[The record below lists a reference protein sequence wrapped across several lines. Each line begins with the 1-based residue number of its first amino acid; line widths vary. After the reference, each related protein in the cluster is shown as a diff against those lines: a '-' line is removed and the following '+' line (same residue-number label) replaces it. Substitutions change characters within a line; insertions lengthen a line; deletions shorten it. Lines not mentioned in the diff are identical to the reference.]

1 MSSSSLVLQRKTLF
15 GYRSSR
21 GSADLQGARTENA
34 TTTVGLRQMLLGKRW
49 PVVALLVVGVA
60 LACARR
66 RRRDLGRLLDN
77 LRRYSAQN
85 AVFYDTL
92 TALVL
97 DDFYTRTAR
106 ELVEIAPRER
116 VLEVGSGPGRLA
128 TRLAELAPGVRVT
141 GVDIS
146 TEMVE
151 IANALAARSCVADRV
166 EFLVGEA
173 ASLPLS
179 DASFDT
185 VVSTFWLHH
194 WASPADGLAEIY
206 RVLRPGGVAR
216 VYDVADWIRRF
227 EQGGPSIA
235 EVAKESPFGA
245 HGTFTQRIVARLG
258 PIPLVYGAELIRS
271 EQI

>member
-1 MSSSSLVLQRKTLF
+1 
-15 GYRSSR
+15 
-21 GSADLQGARTENA
+21 
-34 TTTVGLRQMLLGKRW
+34 MLLGKRW
-49 PVVALLVVGVA
+49 PVVALLLVVGVA

-66 RRRDLGRLLDN
+66 RRGDLGRFLDN
-77 LRRYSAQN
+77 LRRYSAPN
-85 AVFYDTL
+85 AVIYDAL

-97 DDFYTRTAR
+97 DGFYTRTAR
-106 ELVEIAPRER
+106 ELVELVEIAPRER

-128 TRLAELAPGVRVT
+128 VRLAELAPGVRVT

-146 TEMVE
+146 AEMVE
-151 IANALAARSCVADRV
+151 IANALAARSRVAGRV
-166 EFLVGEA
+166 EFLVGDA

-185 VVSTFWLHH
+185 VVSTFSLHH

-235 EVAKESPFGA
+235 EVAKDSPIGA
-245 HGTFTQRIVARLG
+245 HGTYAQRIVTRFG

>member
-21 GSADLQGARTENA
+21 GSADLQGTTTGNA
-34 TTTVGLRQMLLGKRW
+34 TTTGGLRQMLLGKRW
-49 PVVALLVVGVA
+49 PVVALLVVGAA
-60 LACARR
+60 LVCAYRR
-66 RRRDLGRLLDN
+66 RGDLGRLLDN
-77 LRRYSAQN
+77 LRRYSAPN
-85 AVFYDTL
+85 AVIYDAL

-97 DDFYTRTAR
+97 DGFYTRTAR

-146 TEMVE
+146 AEMVE
-151 IANALAARSCVADRV
+151 IANALAARSRVAGRV
-166 EFLVGEA
+166 EFLVGDA

-185 VVSTFWLHH
+185 VVSTFSLHH

-235 EVAKESPFGA
+235 EVAKDSPIGA
-245 HGTFTQRIVARLG
+245 HGTYAQRIVTRFG